1 MIRLKSLLKEQVML
15 TAEQEAW
22 LDWCTGREKEDGTVG
37 TFKFGDRPTFIGAR
51 TWNAD
56 NRGYVT
62 VKGDFYCGDQ
72 NLTDFK
78 GVKFATVTNE
88 FNCSRNNLTSLDG
101 APQTVGES
109 FLCVNNNLTN
119 LVGAPQKVGGSFYC
133 QSNELT
139 SLKGAPREVGG
150 TFNCGKTSLTSLE
163 GSPQKVGGDFY
174 CHLNSLTTLKGAPRN
189 IDGDFYYPSNLGTP
203 EEIKQKLDSQNSKV
217 SGEIITVDAAG
228 TVRRF

>member
-62 VKGDFYCGDQ
+62 VKGDFYCNNQ
-72 NLTDFK
+72 NLTGFN

-88 FNCSRNNLTSLDG
+88 FNCAGNNLTSLDG
-101 APQTVGES
+101 APQTVGGD
-109 FLCVNNNLTN
+109 FLCANNNLTN
-119 LVGAPQKVGGSFYC
+119 LVGSPQKVVGSVYC
-133 QSNELT
+133 HGNNLT
-139 SLKGAPREVGG
+139 SLKGAPKIVGG
-150 TFNCGKTSLTSLE
+150 KF
-163 GSPQKVGGDFY
+163 
-174 CHLNSLTTLKGAPRN
+174 
-189 IDGDFYYPSNLGTP
+189 IYPSALGTP
-203 EEIKQKLDSQNSKV
+203 EEIEQELNKYNVNV
-217 SGEIITVDAAG
+217 SGRIVG
-228 TVRRF
+228 Y